1 MIGYIFYQRS
11 LIQRKMKKV
20 DGSKPKDFKT
30 KDGSI
35 GARFEI
41 LFHVK
46 CTNCRQM
53 WAKGVRFDS
62 RKFTGKFKIE
72 LNKDIYIY

>member
-1 MIGYIFYQRS
+1 
-11 LIQRKMKKV
+11 MKSKK
-20 DGSKPKDFKT
+20 GSKPKDFKT

-41 LFHVK
+41 PFHVK
-46 CTNCRQM
+46 CKNCNQM

-62 RKFTGKFKIE
+62 RKFKGNE
-72 LNKDIYIY
+72 IYIKTIINFFKLKSWKVNVNDNF

>member
-1 MIGYIFYQRS
+1 
-11 LIQRKMKKV
+11 MKAKP
-20 DGSKPKDFKT
+20 GSKPKDYNT

-41 LFHVK
+41 PFHVK
-46 CTNCRQM
+46 CKNCNQM

-62 RKFTGKFKIE
+62 RKFKGIE
-72 LNKDIYIY
+72 VEIL